1 VNKPIAAA
9 PTPPADD
16 RLAASLRGFG
26 PRGILALAVIA
37 LLGPI
42 LEPLAGILVLWWAQ
56 RSRTPWRELGFVRP
70 KSWVATLALG
80 IAVGCILKLFV
91 KAVAMPL
98 LGAPAINVAYQH
110 LVGNPAALPLIFF
123 QSIVGAGFGEETVYR
138 GFLFER
144 LGKLFGSGAGARVA
158 IVVLT
163 SALFGAIHYPVQ
175 GFAGVEQALMT
186 GVVFGTIFAFTR
198 RIWLLMV
205 AHAAYDVVAILI
217 IFWNLESSVA
227 HLLFK

>member
-1 VNKPIAAA
+1 MKSAA
-9 PTPPADD
+9 PATSGND

-26 PRGILALAVIA
+26 PLGVVALAVIV

-42 LEPLAGILVLWWAQ
+42 LEPLAGILVLWWAR
-56 RSRTPWRELGFVRP
+56 RSRTPWREIGFVRS
-70 KSWVATLALG
+70 KNWVATLALG
-80 IAVGCILKLFV
+80 IVVGCVLKLFV

-98 LGAPAINVAYQH
+98 LGAPAINPAYH
-110 LVGNPAALPLIFF
+110 YLKGNPGALPRIFF
-123 QSIVGAGFGEETVYR
+123 QAIVGAGFGEETVYR

-144 LGKLFGSGAGARVA
+144 LGRLFGSGAGAKAA
-158 IVVLT
+158 IVLLT

-175 GFAGVEQALMT
+175 GVAGVEQALMT

-198 RIWLLMV
+198 RIWPLMV

-217 IFWNLESSVA
+217 IYWNLEGQVA
-227 HLLFK
+227 RLIFR